1 MYPDLS
7 YFFHDLLGT
16 APDNGISIIKTFG
29 FFLVLAFLTAG
40 FMLMLELRRKEAEGL
55 LESRIIEETKGKEA
69 TPFEIISNAILGFI
83 LGFKFLYIVGN
94 FEDFKIDPAGI
105 IFSSKGSMLGGIIFS
120 VLFAVFK
127 WYEKNR
133 EKVDPPELVRIK
145 VRPYERIGDITMV
158 AAISGV
164 IGAKIFAMLED
175 LDLVFNGGL
184 SFGQWA
190 ASLFSGSG
198 MAIYGG
204 LIGGF
209 IVTYLYVKKI
219 GLKPI
224 HVMDAVAPALMIS
237 YAVGRMGCHF
247 SGDGDWGDPIKLVG
261 DQGQLIYEYTKP
273 AIIGF
278 LPDWVW
284 AYDYPHNVID
294 SGVRMEDCEFRYCN
308 RLPVPVF
315 STPIYEIVM
324 AGILGGILW
333 GIRKRIV
340 IPGMLFFIYLIM
352 NGFERFAIE
361 QIRINEEYN
370 VFGFLLTQAEIIAL
384 SLVLI
389 GIIGCVV
396 LWKKNP
402 KTT

>member
-1 MYPDLS
+1 L
-7 YFFHDLLGT
+7 
-16 APDNGISIIKTFG
+16 I
-29 FFLVLAFLTAG
+29 
-40 FMLMLELRRKEAEGL
+40 
-55 LESRIIEETKGKEA
+55 
-69 TPFEIISNAILGFI
+69 
-83 LGFKFLYIVGN
+83 
-94 FEDFKIDPAGI
+94 
-105 IFSSKGSMLGGIIFS
+105 GGIIFC

-133 EKVDPPELVRIK
+133 EKLDPPQLVRIK
-145 VRPYERIGDITMV
+145 IRPYERIGDITMV

-164 IGAKIFAMLED
+164 IGAKLFAMLED

-209 IVTYLYVKKI
+209 IATYFYVKKI

-261 DQGQLIYEYTKP
+261 EQGELIYEYTKP

-324 AGILGGILW
+324 ASILGGILW

>member
-16 APDNGISIIKTFG
+16 APDNGLSIIKTFG
-29 FFLVLAFLTAG
+29 FFLVLAFLTAA

-55 LESRIIEETKGKEA
+55 LESRIIEETKGKKA

-83 LGFKFLYIVGN
+83 LGFKFLYVIGN

-105 IFSSKGSMLGGIIFS
+105 IFSSKGSLIGGIIFS

-133 EKVDPPELVRIK
+133 EKLDPPQLVRIK
-145 VRPYERIGDITMV
+145 IRPYERIGDITMV

-164 IGAKIFAMLED
+164 IGAKLFAMIED

-209 IVTYLYVKKI
+209 IVTYFYVKKI

-224 HVMDAVAPALMIS
+224 HIMDAVAPALMIS

-261 DQGQLIYEYTKP
+261 EQGQLIYEYTKP

-333 GIRKRIV
+333 GIRKRVV